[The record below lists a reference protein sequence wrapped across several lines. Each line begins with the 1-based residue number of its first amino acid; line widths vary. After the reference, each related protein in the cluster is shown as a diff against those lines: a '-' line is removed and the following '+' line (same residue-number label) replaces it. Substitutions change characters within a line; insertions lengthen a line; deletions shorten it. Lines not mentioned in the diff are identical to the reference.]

1 MGKNT
6 KSSDIMLIVRKLT
19 VAPVCAAVFLAA
31 LLIQKPGIFFSIW
44 QWGYDFLFIA
54 LFPLLAYPTQP
65 YLKYF
70 KNKGRQGQRTLA
82 MIFAVAGYILCCAC
96 NLIFGSSAGNR
107 MIVLGYLFS
116 GAGIFVFN
124 KLLKLRASGH
134 ACGIAGPTMLFVYF
148 GMYIHAFIYVAL
160 TALVYCSSL
169 KTGRHTMPELIIG
182 TLIPIFVVVLLWI
195 IIG

>member
-1 MGKNT
+1 MRENT
-6 KSSDIMLIVRKLT
+6 KSSDVMLFVRRLT
-19 VAPVCAAVFLAA
+19 VAPVFASVFLVT
-31 LLIQKPGIFFSIW
+31 LLIRKPEIFSGIW

-54 LFPLLAYPTQP
+54 LFPLLAYPAQP
-65 YLKYF
+65 FLKHF
-70 KNKGRQGQRTLA
+70 KDKGRQGQRTLA

-116 GAGIFVFN
+116 DAAIFVFN
-124 KLLKLRASGH
+124 KAFGLRASGH

-169 KTGRHTMPELIIG
+169 KTGRHTMRELILG